1 MDDSIAKQIR
11 LTYNA
16 VDYKALLKKAVLLLD
31 ESDVSYLS
39 IYFKPDELKV
49 LDALLEEVY
58 NERE

>member
-1 MDDSIAKQIR
+1 
-11 LTYNA
+11 